1 MTRKRKDSFI
11 PGKWINDIY
20 FAAFHLLLSS
30 LVVLGS
36 DRCGYV
42 AGRVRASN
50 LRRTGMNS
58 TETFVV
64 DWPVTGEG
72 RSITPQVTSRMS
84 GHGLGQV
91 QVRQCTHQEMRLAQS
106 NAALPVG
113 ARSIAKHGPG
123 LLPDSPI
130 AESAKAMV

>member
-1 MTRKRKDSFI
+1 MTRVGKDSFI

-20 FAAFHLLLSS
+20 FAAFHLPLSS

-50 LRRTGMNS
+50 LRRTVMNS

-64 DWPVTGEG
+64 DWPVTGEC

-84 GHGLGQV
+84 GHRMGHYQI
-91 QVRQCTHQEMRLAQS
+91 RRCAYQEMPLAQG

-113 ARSIAKHGPG
+113 ARSEARHLPA
-123 LLPDSPI
+123 LLPDSPG
-130 AESAKAMV
+130 AGLAKAMV